1 MRATSVLQ
9 ICPFQSI
16 ARLNPIPR
24 IGTKLKE
31 ALPPRFSLEILDV
44 TAEGAPVTRP
54 VVLFALLLLLMWGFV
69 VESPGAVYLP
79 YAAVFKGTSE
89 FEELV
94 QKAHSENWRALPLGQ
109 RTVAVGMALL
119 GTPYVNY
126 TLEID
131 NRTESPSVNLRGV
144 DCWTYFEISL
154 GFARMLEIKT
164 GGYLPSDLLALIE
177 LDRYRGGQC
186 NGRYT
191 SRLHYLEDWIY
202 DNERRG
208 LVTNLTRSLGGVP
221 MQGRYLNE
229 MSKDWRDSRYLRNN
243 PGLVPEIR
251 QIEDR
256 ISSRT
261 IYHIP
266 KREVPEIESKIQ
278 GGDVIC
284 ISGNGPEGF
293 TEHVGLACRDR
304 EGLLHF
310 MHASKDARRVIIDVP
325 LQSYLYR
332 YRKFAGI
339 MVVRPREVSP
349 SAAAEVVATR

>member
-1 MRATSVLQ
+1 M
-9 ICPFQSI
+9 
-16 ARLNPIPR
+16 
-24 IGTKLKE
+24 
-31 ALPPRFSLEILDV
+31 
-44 TAEGAPVTRP
+44 RP
-54 VVLFALLLLLMWGFV
+54 VVLFAPLLLVLSLL
-69 VESPGAVYLP
+69 VESRGGVYLP
-79 YAAVFKGTSE
+79 YATVFKGESE
-89 FEELV
+89 FKQLV
-94 QKAHSENWRALPLGQ
+94 QKAVSENWRSLPLGE
-109 RTVAVGMALL
+109 RTVAIGEALL

-131 NRTESPSVNLRGV
+131 DHTESPSVNLRGV
-144 DCWTYFEISL
+144 DCWTYFEIAL
-154 GFARMLEIKT
+154 GFARMLELKT
-164 GGYLPSDLLALIE
+164 GSYSPADLVAMVE

-186 NGRYT
+186 NGKYT

-229 MSKDWRDSRYLRNN
+229 MSKYWRDSRYLRNN
-243 PGLVPEIR
+243 PGLVPEMR
-251 QIEDR
+251 QIENR

-266 KREVPEIESKIQ
+266 KREIAEIESNIRD
-278 GGDVIC
+278 GDVIC

-304 EGLLHF
+304 AGVLHF
-310 MHASKDARRVIIDVP
+310 MHASKDERRVIIDVP
-325 LQSYLYR
+325 LHSYVYR

-339 MVVRPREVSP
+339 MVIRPRDVSQ
-349 SAAAEVVATR
+349 SAMAAVVAAR

>member
-1 MRATSVLQ
+1 M
-9 ICPFQSI
+9 
-16 ARLNPIPR
+16 
-24 IGTKLKE
+24 
-31 ALPPRFSLEILDV
+31 RFSLEILGL
-44 TAEGAPVTRP
+44 TAEYARVMRT
-54 VVLFALLLLLMWGFV
+54 VALFAPLLLMLSFP
-69 VESPGAVYLP
+69 VESPGSIDLP
-79 YAAVFKGTSE
+79 YARVFRGESE
-89 FEELV
+89 FEALV
-94 QKAHSENWRALPLGQ
+94 QKAQSENWRSLPLGE
-109 RTVAVGMALL
+109 RTVAVGLALL
-119 GTPYVNY
+119 GTPYENY

-131 NRTESPSVNLRGV
+131 DHTESPSVNLRGV

-154 GFARMLEIKT
+154 GFARMLELKT
-164 GGYLPSDLLALIE
+164 GSYSPSDLLAMIE

-186 NGRYT
+186 NGNYT

-208 LVTNLTRSLGGVP
+208 MVTNLTRSLGGVP
-221 MQGRYLNE
+221 MRGRYLNE

-243 PGLVPEIR
+243 PGLVPEMR
-251 QIEDR
+251 QIENR

-278 GGDVIC
+278 NGDVIC

-293 TEHVGLACRDR
+293 TEHVGLAYRDR
-304 EGLLHF
+304 AGVLHF

-325 LQSYLYR
+325 LYNYLYR

-339 MVVRPREVSP
+339 MVVRPREAARSVASASASVST
-349 SAAAEVVATR
+349 EN

>member
-1 MRATSVLQ
+1 L
-9 ICPFQSI
+9 
-16 ARLNPIPR
+16 
-24 IGTKLKE
+24 
-31 ALPPRFSLEILDV
+31 RFSLEILGG
-44 TAEGAPVTRP
+44 TAEGAPVMRP
-54 VVLFALLLLLMWGFV
+54 VVLFAPMLLILSFLS
-69 VESPGAVYLP
+69 ESHGAVYLP
-79 YAAVFKGTSE
+79 YPIVFKGEST
-89 FEELV
+89 FEKLAR
-94 QKAHSENWRALPLGQ
+94 KAEAENWRSLPLGE
-109 RTVAVGMALL
+109 RTVAVGVALL

-131 NRTESPSVNLRGV
+131 NHTESPSVNLRGV

-154 GFARMLEIKT
+154 GFARMLELKT
-164 GGYLPSDLLALIE
+164 GNYSRSDLLAMIE

-221 MQGRYLNE
+221 MRGRYLNE
-229 MSKDWRDSRYLRNN
+229 MSKHWRDSRYLRNN
-243 PGLVPEIR
+243 PGLVPEMR

-256 ISSRT
+256 ITSRT
-261 IYHIP
+261 IYHVP
-266 KREVPEIESKIQ
+266 KREVPGIESKIQ

-293 TEHVGLACRDR
+293 TEHVGLAYRDR
-304 EGLLHF
+304 TGVLRF
-310 MHASKDARRVIIDVP
+310 MHASKDERKVIIDVP
-325 LQSYLYR
+325 LHSYLFR

-339 MVVRPREVSP
+339 MVVRPRDISQ
-349 SAAAEVVATR
+349 SLMAGVVAKR

>member
-1 MRATSVLQ
+1 M
-9 ICPFQSI
+9 
-16 ARLNPIPR
+16 AR
-24 IGTKLKE
+24 TKV
-31 ALPPRFSLEILDV
+31 FSGKSWRVSRRCRVI
-44 TAEGAPVTRP
+44 RP
-54 VVLFALLLLLMWGFV
+54 AVLFALLILSL
-69 VESPGAVYLP
+69 VESRGAVELP
-79 YAAVFKGTSE
+79 YAQVFKGESA
-89 FEELV
+89 FAELV
-94 QKAHSENWRALPLGQ
+94 QKAESENWRALPIGQ
-109 RTVAVGMALL
+109 RTAAVGLALL
-119 GTPYVNY
+119 GTPYTNY

-154 GFARMLEIKT
+154 GFARMLELKT
-164 GGYLPSDLLALIE
+164 SSYSPADLLAMIE

-186 NGRYT
+186 NGKYT

-208 LVTNLTRSLGGVP
+208 LVTNLTRSLGGVR
-221 MQGRYLNE
+221 MRGRYLNE

-243 PGLVPEIR
+243 PQLVPEMR

-266 KREVPEIESKIQ
+266 KREVPGIESRIQ
-278 GGDVIC
+278 NGDVIC

-293 TEHVGLACRDR
+293 TEHVGLAYRDR
-304 EGLLHF
+304 AGVLRF
-310 MHASKDARRVIIDVP
+310 MHASKDARQVIVDAP
-325 LQSYLYR
+325 LRSYLYR

-339 MVVRPREVSP
+339 MVVRPREVPP
-349 SAAAEVVATR
+349 SARSEIIATR

>member
-1 MRATSVLQ
+1 M
-9 ICPFQSI
+9 
-16 ARLNPIPR
+16 
-24 IGTKLKE
+24 
-31 ALPPRFSLEILDV
+31 
-44 TAEGAPVTRP
+44 RP
-54 VVLFALLLLLMWGFV
+54 VVLFAPLLLMLSFLA
-69 VESPGAVYLP
+69 ESRGAVYLP
-79 YAAVFKGTSE
+79 YALVFKGNSE

-94 QKAHSENWRALPLGQ
+94 QKAQSENWRALPLGE
-109 RTVAVGMALL
+109 RTVAAGKELL
-119 GTPYVNY
+119 GTPYLNY

-131 NRTESPSVNLRGV
+131 DHTESPSVNLRGV
-144 DCWTYFEISL
+144 DCWTFFEISL
-154 GFARMLEIKT
+154 GFARMLELKT
-164 GGYLPSDLLALIE
+164 GNYSAADLLAMIE

-208 LVTNLTRSLGGVP
+208 LVTNVTRSLGGVP
-221 MQGRYLNE
+221 MRGRYLNE
-229 MSKDWRDSRYLRNN
+229 MSKDWRDSRYLRHN
-243 PGLVPEIR
+243 PGLVPEMR

-256 ISSRT
+256 IASRT

-266 KREVPEIESKIQ
+266 KAEALEIESKIQ
-278 GGDVIC
+278 DGDVIC

-304 EGLLHF
+304 SGVVHF
-310 MHASKDARRVIIDVP
+310 MHASKDERRVIIDAP
-325 LQSYLYR
+325 IHSYIYR

-349 SAAAEVVATR
+349 SAVPEVVATR